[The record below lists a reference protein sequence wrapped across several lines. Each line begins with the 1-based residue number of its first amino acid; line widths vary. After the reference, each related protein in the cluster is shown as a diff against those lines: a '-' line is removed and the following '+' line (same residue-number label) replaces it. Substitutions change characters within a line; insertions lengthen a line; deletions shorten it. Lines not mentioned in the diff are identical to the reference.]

1 MLKLTDVSEKDDL
14 SAEKQFDDIITLPY
28 EARQKSRLL
37 SQTDKGTKIG
47 IFLPRGQVLRRGL
60 VLTGPDQY
68 QVKVDAAPEAVSVV
82 RTDDILQYAKACY
95 HLGNRHVVLQILP
108 GELRYL
114 SDHVLD
120 NMLVGLGL
128 TVMQEIL
135 SFEPENG
142 AYYNHGH

>member
-1 MLKLTDVSEKDDL
+1 MLKLTDVSDKDNL
-14 SAEKQFDDIITLPY
+14 SADKPFDDTITLPY

-60 VLTGPDQY
+60 VLTGPDHY
-68 QVKVDAAPEAVSVV
+68 QVKIDAAPEALSVV
-82 RTDDILQYAKACY
+82 RTDDTLQFAKACY
-95 HLGNRHVVLQILP
+95 HLGNRHVALQILP

-120 NMLVGLGL
+120 NMLIGLGL
-128 TVMQEIL
+128 TVTQETL

-142 AYYNHGH
+142 AYHGHGH